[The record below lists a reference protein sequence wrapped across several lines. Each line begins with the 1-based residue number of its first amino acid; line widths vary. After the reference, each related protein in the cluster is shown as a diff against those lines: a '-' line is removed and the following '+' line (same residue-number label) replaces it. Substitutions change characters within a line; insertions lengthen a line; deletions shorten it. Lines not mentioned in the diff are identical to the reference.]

1 MTAIEELCASLW
13 RSSAPSQP
21 TEEVGMAGNNPPRPK
36 PCSPAM
42 ARVLVNLYR
51 GRPPWCHL
59 EGRSMHGGAGQ
70 TERALRA
77 RGWCEGFGNELVA
90 TVAGRERAA
99 ELVSN

>member
-1 MTAIEELCASLW
+1 MT
-13 RSSAPSQP
+13 
-21 TEEVGMAGNNPPRPK
+21 GNNPPRPT

-59 EGRSMHGGAGQ
+59 QGRSMHGGAGQ
-70 TERALRA
+70 TERALRE
-77 RGWCEGFGNELVA
+77 RGWCENDGGGLVL
-90 TVAGRERAA
+90 TLEGRERAA